1 MENSIQSDDLEVI
14 KTYIIR
20 SKEALSDAKFSL
32 ENDRFIIA
40 QNRSYYSCFYII
52 KSLSLLDNFITSKHK
67 VLLDWFNKKY
77 VHEEKIFSKELSKIY
92 KDAFDDRTDADYSI
106 NIIFG
111 KDEVIENYD
120 KVKYFIET
128 MEKYILERIEKLT
141 VER

>member
-32 ENDRFIIA
+32 ENDRFMIA
-40 QNRSYYSCFYII
+40 QNRSYYSCFYVV

-77 VHEEKIFSKELSKIY
+77 VYEEKIFSYELFKIY
-92 KDAFDDRTDADYSI
+92 KDAFDDRTDADYSMTI
-106 NIIFG
+106 SFT
-111 KDEVIENYD
+111 KDEVVRNYD
-120 KVKYFIET
+120 NVESFIET
-128 MEKYILERIEKLT
+128 IEKYILERIDKKI
-141 VER
+141 